1 VRAVCVRTCAARA
14 FVPVR
19 RARAPRGG
27 RTSPK
32 PCMCVCAG
40 CVRRAMWRVGGGR
53 GGERGAHR
61 PRARRERG
69 RAGGGGPARREESS
83 VLSLARSRP
92 PSTRPFSAPQVRRVP
107 APTPLPY
114 FPSPSAASAPLSLS
128 TGRVHAP
135 ACPLPACPAPSLEF
149 SRRRPIVGQAA
160 AATSCSCPTRVPA
173 PPPQRPSP
181 PPLRGTKGTF
191 LANGPLSARSCAYP
205 HSHAPPFPPTRTES
219 QPSSLSS
226 PSPPPALKHH
236 G

>member
-1 VRAVCVRTCAARA
+1 MRREHSSLSDARVRPEEDAPRQSPACVCVLGVFEGLCGVSAGEEEAREA
-14 FVPVR
+14 PTGL
-19 RARAPRGG
+19 ARE
-27 RTSPK
+27 
-32 PCMCVCAG
+32 
-40 CVRRAMWRVGGGR
+40 
-53 GGERGAHR
+53 ERED
-61 PRARRERG
+61 AR
-69 RAGGGGPARREESS
+69 GGGGPARREESS